1 MNFSRLLHFF
11 HQAKGETISY
21 IKNDRLATADAK
33 VFEILQH
40 EYERQATHLEMI
52 ASENFTSPAVMEA
65 TGSIFTNKYA
75 EGYPQK
81 RYYNGCAFAD
91 EIEQLAID
99 RLCAIFGCT
108 YANVQPHSGSQANGA
123 VYAALLQAGDKLL
136 GMDLQQGGHLTHGAK
151 VSFSGKNYQAFSYGV
166 NAQGVIDYDKVME
179 IAKIVKP
186 KMIVCGASAYARELD
201 FAKFREIADAVDAI
215 LFADIAHIAGL
226 VAAGEHMSPFPYA
239 HVVTSTTHKTLRGP
253 RGGVIMTNDE
263 ALAKKINSAVFPALQ
278 GGPLLHVIAAKA
290 VAFGEVLDP
299 SWKAYAQQ
307 VKRNASVLGEVM
319 LERGFDLVSGGTD
332 NHLILVSLLNKD
344 YSGDEASKALE
355 NAGITVNKN
364 SVPND
369 TRSAALTS
377 GVRIGSAA
385 LTTLGMKEE
394 EFTFIAHKICDV
406 LDNIHTKTLHV
417 KIKKELMALLANF
430 KVYESATY

>member
-1 MNFSRLLHFF
+1 M
-11 HQAKGETISY
+11 SY

-40 EYERQATHLEMI
+40 EFERQATHLEMI

-151 VSFSGKNYQAFSYGV
+151 VSFSGKNYQSFSYGV

-299 SWKAYAQQ
+299 SWKAYAKQ

-430 KVYESATY
+430 KVYEQATY